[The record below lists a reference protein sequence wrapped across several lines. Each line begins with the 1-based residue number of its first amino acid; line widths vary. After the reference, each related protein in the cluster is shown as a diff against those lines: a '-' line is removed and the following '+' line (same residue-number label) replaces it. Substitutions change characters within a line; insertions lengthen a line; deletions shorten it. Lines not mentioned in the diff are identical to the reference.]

1 MSPMSLFRPAS
12 GNDAHRWTSMEEAD
26 VTSTVVPM
34 HDRVAPRAARS
45 IEPLVVGLIAIVFAG
60 WRLAQQGLGNSY
72 YTAADISGARSV
84 HNLFFAAFDRTG
96 IMAVDKP
103 PLGLVAPA
111 AAVHAFGVSSWSV
124 LGPQVVMFGI
134 GLALLHAA
142 MRRWFSARAA
152 RIASLV
158 MVLIP
163 IDIVVAR
170 SNNPDELLTLFTIIG
185 LIAAVEA
192 MRDGHGRWVA
202 LCAAA
207 VSLGF
212 LTKFLQAF
220 VGLPVLAAAVFFSV
234 RGHRRLTRTAWFAA
248 LVAVGSLTWVEIV
261 DHVASGR
268 RPYVA
273 NSLTNSEFDLAFGF
287 SGVRRIHA
295 ASHML
300 RNVFGGSYLMQ
311 ATWLV
316 PAALIGGAL
325 LASSLRGPR
334 RSIVTLLLAWT
345 VLHIVVATVMPGKF
359 SPYYLAPLMPGVAAL
374 VGAALDASIPR
385 IRFGMVERRPAS
397 APPII
402 AAAVAASTLA
412 MVALAVGR
420 THPMTVVGAA
430 SLAAVGLAGW
440 RRTNGMLWTATGTQR
455 GFLTVVPAVFI
466 VAGLLFAPAHW
477 AVAAVALPQ
486 TRVAPTSSLTGVA
499 SPTSEEISVSAS
511 DGALAAYVEAHQ
523 GAAPISMATSRVS
536 VAARVVGDTN
546 FAVAALGGFFGS
558 GPFPTLG
565 TLRGWID
572 HGVVRWVA
580 VPDLPP
586 GRRNVSAAVIA
597 RPWGP
602 YVRTHCAQVPAGVFR
617 GVNIKRFWRSH
628 NHQAYPTPL
637 DLYDC
642 SKFRG
647 RTGSFGE
654 IGYG

>member
-12 GNDAHRWTSMEEAD
+12 GNDAHGWTSMEEAD

-234 RGHRRLTRTAWFAA
+234 RGHRRLTRTAWFGITRDGVSTAA
-248 LVAVGSLTWVEIV
+248 I
-261 DHVASGR
+261 
-268 RPYVA
+268 
-273 NSLTNSEFDLAFGF
+273 
-287 SGVRRIHA
+287 
-295 ASHML
+295 
-300 RNVFGGSYLMQ
+300 
-311 ATWLV
+311 
-316 PAALIGGAL
+316 
-325 LASSLRGPR
+325 
-334 RSIVTLLLAWT
+334 
-345 VLHIVVATVMPGKF
+345 K
-359 SPYYLAPLMPGVAAL
+359 
-374 VGAALDASIPR
+374 
-385 IRFGMVERRPAS
+385 
-397 APPII
+397 
-402 AAAVAASTLA
+402 AAVVVLDRTDHLPLTGPVSWRT
-412 MVALAVGR
+412 VAL
-420 THPMTVVGAA
+420 HE
-430 SLAAVGLAGW
+430 LAHAMGLDHAGSSKEL
-440 RRTNGMLWTATGTQR
+440 MYPVLS
-455 GFLTVVPAVFI
+455 
-466 VAGLLFAPAHW
+466 
-477 AVAAVALPQ
+477 
-486 TRVAPTSSLTGVA
+486 PTLTGLQAGDLEGLRRV
-499 SPTSEEISVSAS
+499 
-511 DGALAAYVEAHQ
+511 GQAAGCTTV
-523 GAAPISMATSRVS
+523 
-536 VAARVVGDTN
+536 
-546 FAVAALGGFFGS
+546 
-558 GPFPTLG
+558 
-565 TLRGWID
+565 
-572 HGVVRWVA
+572 
-580 VPDLPP
+580 
-586 GRRNVSAAVIA
+586 
-597 RPWGP
+597 
-602 YVRTHCAQVPAGVFR
+602 
-617 GVNIKRFWRSH
+617 
-628 NHQAYPTPL
+628 
-637 DLYDC
+637 
-642 SKFRG
+642 
-647 RTGSFGE
+647 
-654 IGYG
+654 